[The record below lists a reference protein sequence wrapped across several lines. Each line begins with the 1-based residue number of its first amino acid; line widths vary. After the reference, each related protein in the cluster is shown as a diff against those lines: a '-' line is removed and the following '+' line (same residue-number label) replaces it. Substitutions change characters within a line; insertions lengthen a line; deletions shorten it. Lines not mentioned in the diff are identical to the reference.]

1 MNDKVA
7 VSYIPGSHVAPIV
20 WGVSMAVEHV
30 AGGGVASG
38 VQLAPQ
44 GGVVQ

>member
-20 WGVSMAVEHV
+20 WLVSMAVEHMA
-30 AGGGVASG
+30 AGGASGG